1 MGHDLKAL
9 DDGIVAVLGL
19 QWAFHESELIK
30 GDLNKAGLVFSVKK
44 SVWELFHIIN

>member
-1 MGHDLKAL
+1 MGHDLKAF

-30 GDLNKAGLVFSVKK
+30 GDLVFCVEK